1 MKNLL
6 LTLALIFSFNATSQI
21 AVMTAVDLKDGAED
35 DYLKLEKFYSAVHK
49 EAIKQGFRT
58 GWSLWKAPDNP
69 DNPSAAE
76 YILFDNYTLEQYE
89 AAQNG
94 NVPNG
99 LDIAKEIYKGKM
111 SRRAIEKMA
120 GSWQDTSNERR
131 SYVLKL
137 VDATIL
143 AGGDIKPGDQVSINF
158 MSKKTDDFENYETK
172 VWKPVAEKN
181 ILMGNLRQWALVE
194 AIGRSENA
202 YDNWSHLVFNLRA
215 ANPGEGYSP
224 SGFKWEKLWEGIES
238 SRDMSD
244 PTTLT
249 CVMVVQ

>member
-1 MKNLL
+1 MKNLF
-6 LTLALIFSFNATSQI
+6 LTLALIFTFNATSQI
-21 AVMTAVDLKDGAED
+21 AVMTAVDLKDGAEG

-49 EAIKQGFRT
+49 EAIKQGYRT
-58 GWSLWKAPDNP
+58 GWSLWKAPNNP
-69 DNPSAAE
+69 DDPTAPE
-76 YILFDNYTLEQYE
+76 YILFDNFTEE
-89 AAQNG
+89 
-94 NVPNG
+94 
-99 LDIAKEIYKGKM
+99 AKEIYKGKM

-131 SYVLKL
+131 SYVLKV

-202 YDNWSHLVFNLRA
+202 YDNWSHLVFNLQA
-215 ANPGEGYSP
+215 DNPGEWSGT
-224 SGFKWEKLWEGIES
+224 SGFKWERLWEGIES
-238 SRDMSD
+238 SRDMSEA
-244 PTTLT
+244 TTLT

>member
-49 EAIKQGFRT
+49 ESIKQGFRT

-137 VDATIL
+137 VDATNFS
-143 AGGDIKPGDQVSINF
+143 QVV
-158 MSKKTDDFENYETK
+158 T
-172 VWKPVAEKN
+172 
-181 ILMGNLRQWALVE
+181 
-194 AIGRSENA
+194 
-202 YDNWSHLVFNLRA
+202 
-215 ANPGEGYSP
+215 
-224 SGFKWEKLWEGIES
+224 
-238 SRDMSD
+238 
-244 PTTLT
+244 
-249 CVMVVQ
+249 

>member
-1 MKNLL
+1 MKNLI

-58 GWSLWKAPDNP
+58 GWSLWKAPNNP
-69 DNPSAAE
+69 DDPTAPE
-76 YILFDNYTLEQYE
+76 YILFDNFTEEQYE

-94 NVPNG
+94 NGPNG

-143 AGGDIKPGDQVSINF
+143 AGGDIKPGDQVS
-158 MSKKTDDFENYETK
+158 MTSCQKKQMILKITK
-172 VWKPVAEKN
+172 PKS
-181 ILMGNLRQWALVE
+181 GNQLQKK
-194 AIGRSENA
+194 I
-202 YDNWSHLVFNLRA
+202 F
-215 ANPGEGYSP
+215 
-224 SGFKWEKLWEGIES
+224 LWGI
-238 SRDMSD
+238 
-244 PTTLT
+244 
-249 CVMVVQ
+249 